1 MKKCPKPLGYGI
13 RRTPVVLGLSAALC
27 MPAAFS
33 YANVDN
39 GMDRESVL
47 SVMQGKTIKGQ
58 ILDETGES
66 MIGVSVLV
74 KGTTIGTVTDF
85 DGNYTI
91 KANKG
96 AVITFSYIGYKTQE
110 IKFTGQPTVNIKMV
124 PDNQTLDEVVVVG
137 YGTMKRSDLTGSVA
151 SIAAKDVEGFKTS
164 SVAGALGG
172 QIAGVQI
179 TSTDG
184 TPGAGFSINIR
195 GVGTLTGDSSPLY
208 IVDGFE
214 VDDIDYLSNSDIE
227 SIEILKDASSSAIY
241 GARAANGVVLI
252 STKSGKIGK
261 PIINYNGSA
270 SYRKISKKL
279 DVLSPYEFVKLQG
292 EVNSKYSDSYFK
304 TGNDD
309 DGNPYRYQSLD
320 DYIGVS
326 GVNWQDETFNPTW
339 SQDHS
344 LSIMGGTEDTKYN
357 ASFSRYIENGIFK
370 NSGFNKT
377 TGKFRLDQKL
387 SKSLS
392 FNFTVN
398 YALTN
403 REGVGTSGD
412 SGRFNMLA
420 QILSARPTGGLKLT
434 DEELLASAIDPE
446 MLESGESLA
455 QVNPVKQT
463 ESVTNNKRAEMW
475 SGNASATWQIIKGL
489 TFKTAGTYNTTNN
502 RTDIFY
508 KDGSKEAYRNG
519 QKPYGR
525 TQMGRDVRWTNS
537 NNLTWKQKVKKHN
550 YDIMLGHEVSFKSTE
565 YLLGEAMDFPFDNLG
580 NDYLGLGATPSRVE
594 SSYSEKTLLSFFAR
608 GNYNYDNRYLFTATV
623 RADGSTVFSNKNKW
637 GFFPSFSAAWR
648 VSEEAF
654 MKDVEWVS
662 NFKVRLGWGIVGN
675 DRISNYLSMDLY
687 EANKYGIGN
696 NTVTVLTPKQL
707 KNANLKWEGA
717 SSVNLGVDLGF
728 FDNRL
733 NVTADFFIKDTK
745 DLLLAQSLAH
755 VTGFDSQMQNIGKI
769 QNKGIELSFNS
780 TNIQTRNFTWQ
791 TNFNIS
797 FIKNTLKG
805 LASGVESMYARSG
818 FDSNFTAYDY
828 IATVGQ
834 SLGLIYGYEFDG
846 IYQSSDF
853 YTTPDNQLILKEGI
867 TNNAR
872 YGTVKPGVV
881 KYKDQDGDGI
891 ITTNDRTVIGNAMP
905 KWYGGIT
912 NTFNYKGIDFSFM
925 FQFNYGNDIYNA
937 TRLYATQSRSG
948 RRNMLA
954 EVADRWSPTNAS
966 NKVPSQDGYIVND
979 VYSRFIEDGSFLRL
993 KNITLGYTLPH
1004 KWTRKFHASKLR
1016 IYATGQNLFCISG
1029 YSGYDPEVN
1038 SASSNP
1044 MTPGLDWGAYPKSRV
1059 FTFGIDLQF

>member
-1 MKKCPKPLGYGI
+1 MYNINFIKSISTRGWFTLLTLI
-13 RRTPVVLGLSAALC
+13 LTISL
-27 MPAAFS
+27 
-33 YANVDN
+33 YAQNAT
-39 GMDRESVL
+39 L
-47 SVMQGKTIKGQ
+47 KGV
-58 ILDETGES
+58 IVDETDTPL
-66 MIGVSVLV
+66 IGATVQV
-74 KGTTIGTVTDF
+74 KGTSTGSITDF

-489 TFKTAGTYNTTNN
+489 TFKTSGTYNTTNN

-769 QNKGIELSFNS
+769 QNKGIELSLNS

-872 YGTVKPGVV
+872 YGSVKPGVV

-1059 FTFGIDLQF
+1059 FTLVIDLQF

>member
-1 MKKCPKPLGYGI
+1 MYYTNIIKSI
-13 RRTPVVLGLSAALC
+13 SARGLFTLLALIISISLH
-27 MPAAFS
+27 AQNAT
-33 YANVDN
+33 V
-39 GMDRESVL
+39 
-47 SVMQGKTIKGQ
+47 KGV
-58 ILDETGES
+58 IVDETDTPL
-66 MIGVSVLV
+66 IGATVQV
-74 KGTTIGTVTDF
+74 KGTATGSITDF

-110 IKFTGQPTVNIKMV
+110 IKFTGQSPLNVKMI

-227 SIEILKDASSSAIY
+227 SIEVLKDASSSAIY

-252 STKSGKIGK
+252 TTKSGKTGRPTIT
-261 PIINYNGSA
+261 YNGSA

-304 TGNDD
+304 PGNDD
-309 DGNPYRYQSLD
+309 NDIPYRYQSLD
-320 DYIGVS
+320 DYMGVK

-344 LSIMGGTEDTKYN
+344 LSIMGGTDDSKYN

-370 NSGFNKT
+370 NSGFDKT

-392 FNFTVN
+392 FNITVN

-403 REGVGTSGD
+403 RKGVGTSAD

-434 DEELLASAIDPE
+434 DDELLDSAIDPE

-463 ESVTNNKRAEMW
+463 ESVTNTKRAEMW
-475 SGNASATWQIIKGL
+475 SGNGSISWQIIKGL
-489 TFKTAGTYNTTNN
+489 TFKTAGTYSTTNN
-502 RTDIFY
+502 RTNIFY

-525 TQMGRDVRWTNS
+525 TQMGRDVRWTNF

-550 YDIMLGHEVSFKSTE
+550 YDVMLGHEVSFRSTE

-580 NDYLGLGATPSRVE
+580 NDYLGLGATPSKVE
-594 SSYSEKTLLSFFAR
+594 SSYSEKMLLSFFAR
-608 GNYNYDNRYLFTATV
+608 GNYNYDNRYLLTATV

-654 MKDVEWVS
+654 MKDVDWVS

-687 EANKYGIGN
+687 EASKYGVGN

-707 KNANLKWEGA
+707 KNANLKWEG
-717 SSVNLGVDLGF
+717 SSTINVGVDLGF
-728 FDNRL
+728 LDNRL
-733 NVTADFFIKDTK
+733 NGSADCFVKNTK
-745 DLLLAQSLAH
+745 YLLLA
-755 VTGFDSQMQNIGKI
+755 
-769 QNKGIELSFNS
+769 
-780 TNIQTRNFTWQ
+780 
-791 TNFNIS
+791 
-797 FIKNTLKG
+797 
-805 LASGVESMYARSG
+805 
-818 FDSNFTAYDY
+818 
-828 IATVGQ
+828 
-834 SLGLIYGYEFDG
+834 
-846 IYQSSDF
+846 
-853 YTTPDNQLILKEGI
+853 
-867 TNNAR
+867 
-872 YGTVKPGVV
+872 
-881 KYKDQDGDGI
+881 
-891 ITTNDRTVIGNAMP
+891 
-905 KWYGGIT
+905 
-912 NTFNYKGIDFSFM
+912 
-925 FQFNYGNDIYNA
+925 
-937 TRLYATQSRSG
+937 
-948 RRNMLA
+948 
-954 EVADRWSPTNAS
+954 
-966 NKVPSQDGYIVND
+966 
-979 VYSRFIEDGSFLRL
+979 
-993 KNITLGYTLPH
+993 
-1004 KWTRKFHASKLR
+1004 
-1016 IYATGQNLFCISG
+1016 
-1029 YSGYDPEVN
+1029 
-1038 SASSNP
+1038 
-1044 MTPGLDWGAYPKSRV
+1044 
-1059 FTFGIDLQF
+1059 

>member
-1 MKKCPKPLGYGI
+1 MYYTNIIKSI
-13 RRTPVVLGLSAALC
+13 SARGLFTLLALI
-27 MPAAFS
+27 MSISLHAQNAT
-33 YANVDN
+33 V
-39 GMDRESVL
+39 
-47 SVMQGKTIKGQ
+47 KGV
-58 ILDETGES
+58 IVDETDTPL
-66 MIGVSVLV
+66 IGATVQV
-74 KGTTIGTVTDF
+74 KGTSTGSITDF

-309 DGNPYRYQSLD
+309 NGNPYRYQSLD

-475 SGNASATWQIIKGL
+475 AGNASATWQIIKGL
-489 TFKTAGTYNTTNN
+489 TFKTSGTYNTTNN

>member
-1 MKKCPKPLGYGI
+1 M
-13 RRTPVVLGLSAALC
+13 
-27 MPAAFS
+27 
-33 YANVDN
+33 
-39 GMDRESVL
+39 
-47 SVMQGKTIKGQ
+47 
-58 ILDETGES
+58 
-66 MIGVSVLV
+66 
-74 KGTTIGTVTDF
+74 
-85 DGNYTI
+85 
-91 KANKG
+91 
-96 AVITFSYIGYKTQE
+96 
-110 IKFTGQPTVNIKMV
+110 
-124 PDNQTLDEVVVVG
+124 
-137 YGTMKRSDLTGSVA
+137 
-151 SIAAKDVEGFKTS
+151 
-164 SVAGALGG
+164 AGALGG

>member
-1 MKKCPKPLGYGI
+1 MYNINFIKSISVRGWFTLLTLI
-13 RRTPVVLGLSAALC
+13 LTINL
-27 MPAAFS
+27 
-33 YANVDN
+33 YAQNTT
-39 GMDRESVL
+39 L
-47 SVMQGKTIKGQ
+47 KGV
-58 ILDETGES
+58 IVDETDTPL
-66 MIGVSVLV
+66 IGATVQV
-74 KGTTIGTVTDF
+74 KGTSTGSITDF

-309 DGNPYRYQSLD
+309 NGNPYRYQSLD

-475 SGNASATWQIIKGL
+475 AGNASATWQIIKEL
-489 TFKTAGTYNTTNN
+489 TFKTSGTYNTTNN

>member
-1 MKKCPKPLGYGI
+1 
-13 RRTPVVLGLSAALC
+13 
-27 MPAAFS
+27 
-33 YANVDN
+33 
-39 GMDRESVL
+39 
-47 SVMQGKTIKGQ
+47 
-58 ILDETGES
+58 
-66 MIGVSVLV
+66 
-74 KGTTIGTVTDF
+74 
-85 DGNYTI
+85 
-91 KANKG
+91 
-96 AVITFSYIGYKTQE
+96 
-110 IKFTGQPTVNIKMV
+110 
-124 PDNQTLDEVVVVG
+124 
-137 YGTMKRSDLTGSVA
+137 
-151 SIAAKDVEGFKTS
+151 
-164 SVAGALGG
+164 ALGG

-489 TFKTAGTYNTTNN
+489 TFKTSGTYNTTNN

-769 QNKGIELSFNS
+769 QNKGIELSLNS

-872 YGTVKPGVV
+872 YGSVKPGVV

>member
-1 MKKCPKPLGYGI
+1 MYNINFIKSISTRGWFTLLTLI
-13 RRTPVVLGLSAALC
+13 LTISL
-27 MPAAFS
+27 
-33 YANVDN
+33 YAQNAT
-39 GMDRESVL
+39 L
-47 SVMQGKTIKGQ
+47 KGV
-58 ILDETGES
+58 IVDETDTPL
-66 MIGVSVLV
+66 IGATVQV
-74 KGTTIGTVTDF
+74 KGTSTGSITDF

-124 PDNQTLDEVVVVG
+124 LDNQTLDEVVVVG

-489 TFKTAGTYNTTNN
+489 TFKTSGTYNTTNN

-769 QNKGIELSFNS
+769 QNKGIELSLNS

-872 YGTVKPGVV
+872 YGSVKPGVV

>member
-1 MKKCPKPLGYGI
+1 MYSINFIKSISVRGWFTLLTLI
-13 RRTPVVLGLSAALC
+13 LTISL
-27 MPAAFS
+27 
-33 YANVDN
+33 YAQNAT
-39 GMDRESVL
+39 L
-47 SVMQGKTIKGQ
+47 KGV
-58 ILDETGES
+58 IVDETDTPL
-66 MIGVSVLV
+66 IGATVQV
-74 KGTTIGTVTDF
+74 KGTSTGSITDF

-309 DGNPYRYQSLD
+309 NGNPYRYQSLD

-489 TFKTAGTYNTTNN
+489 TFKTSGTYNTTNN

-769 QNKGIELSFNS
+769 QNKGIELSLNS

>member
-1 MKKCPKPLGYGI
+1 MTLI
-13 RRTPVVLGLSAALC
+13 LTINL
-27 MPAAFS
+27 
-33 YANVDN
+33 YAQNTT
-39 GMDRESVL
+39 L
-47 SVMQGKTIKGQ
+47 KGV
-58 ILDETGES
+58 IVDETDTPL
-66 MIGVSVLV
+66 IGATVQV
-74 KGTTIGTVTDF
+74 KGTSTGSITDF

-309 DGNPYRYQSLD
+309 NGNPYRYQSLD

-387 SKSLS
+387 NKSLS

-489 TFKTAGTYNTTNN
+489 TFKTSGTYNTTNN

>member
-1 MKKCPKPLGYGI
+1 MYNINFIKSISVRGWFTLLTLILTINLYAQNTTLKGVI
-13 RRTPVVLGLSAALC
+13 VDETDTPV
-27 MPAAFS
+27 
-33 YANVDN
+33 
-39 GMDRESVL
+39 
-47 SVMQGKTIKGQ
+47 
-58 ILDETGES
+58 
-66 MIGVSVLV
+66 IGATVQV
-74 KGTTIGTVTDF
+74 KGTSTGSITDF

-309 DGNPYRYQSLD
+309 NGNPYRYQSLD

-475 SGNASATWQIIKGL
+475 AGNASATWQIIKGL
-489 TFKTAGTYNTTNN
+489 TFKTSGTYNTTNN

>member
-1 MKKCPKPLGYGI
+1 M
-13 RRTPVVLGLSAALC
+13 
-27 MPAAFS
+27 
-33 YANVDN
+33 
-39 GMDRESVL
+39 
-47 SVMQGKTIKGQ
+47 
-58 ILDETGES
+58 
-66 MIGVSVLV
+66 
-74 KGTTIGTVTDF
+74 
-85 DGNYTI
+85 
-91 KANKG
+91 
-96 AVITFSYIGYKTQE
+96 
-110 IKFTGQPTVNIKMV
+110 
-124 PDNQTLDEVVVVG
+124 
-137 YGTMKRSDLTGSVA
+137 
-151 SIAAKDVEGFKTS
+151 
-164 SVAGALGG
+164 AGALGG

-309 DGNPYRYQSLD
+309 NGNPYRYQSLD

-475 SGNASATWQIIKGL
+475 AGNASATWQIIKGL
-489 TFKTAGTYNTTNN
+489 TFKTSGTYNTTNN

>member
-1 MKKCPKPLGYGI
+1 MYYTNIIKSI
-13 RRTPVVLGLSAALC
+13 SARGLFTLLALI
-27 MPAAFS
+27 MSISLHAQTAT
-33 YANVDN
+33 V
-39 GMDRESVL
+39 
-47 SVMQGKTIKGQ
+47 KGV
-58 ILDETGES
+58 IVDETDAPL
-66 MIGVSVLV
+66 IGATVQV
-74 KGTTIGTVTDF
+74 KGTATGSITDF

-110 IKFTGQPTVNIKMV
+110 IKFTGQSPLNVKMI

-227 SIEILKDASSSAIY
+227 SIEVLKDASSSAIY

-252 STKSGKIGK
+252 TTKSGKTGRPTIT
-261 PIINYNGSA
+261 YNGSA

-292 EVNSKYSDSYFK
+292 EVN
-304 TGNDD
+304 
-309 DGNPYRYQSLD
+309 YQSLD
-320 DYIGVS
+320 DYMGVK

-344 LSIMGGTEDTKYN
+344 LSIMGGTDDSKYN

-370 NSGFNKT
+370 NSGFDKT

-392 FNFTVN
+392 FNITVN

-403 REGVGTSGD
+403 RKGVGTSAD

-434 DEELLASAIDPE
+434 DDELLDSAIDPE

-463 ESVTNNKRAEMW
+463 ESVTNTKRAEMW
-475 SGNASATWQIIKGL
+475 SGNGSISWQIIKGL

-502 RTDIFY
+502 RTNIFY

-525 TQMGRDVRWTNS
+525 TQMGRDVRWTNF

-550 YDIMLGHEVSFKSTE
+550 YDVMLGHEVSFRSTE

-580 NDYLGLGATPSRVE
+580 NDYLGLGATPSKVE
-594 SSYSEKTLLSFFAR
+594 SSYSEKMLLSFFAR
-608 GNYNYDNRYLFTATV
+608 GNYNYDNRYLLTATV

-654 MKDVEWVS
+654 MKDVDWVS

-687 EANKYGIGN
+687 EASKYGVGN

-707 KNANLKWEGA
+707 KNANLKWEG
-717 SSVNLGVDLGF
+717 SSTINLGVDLGF
-728 FDNRL
+728 LDNRL
-733 NVTADFFIKDTK
+733 NVTADFFVKNTK

-769 QNKGIELSFNS
+769 QNKGIELSLNS
-780 TNIQTRNFTWQ
+780 TNIQTRDFSWQ

-846 IYQSSDF
+846 VYQSSDF
-853 YTTPDNQLILKEGI
+853 YTTPDNQLILKEGV

-905 KWYGGIT
+905 KWFGGIT
-912 NTFNYKGIDFSFM
+912 NTFDYKGIDFSFM
-925 FQFNYGNDIYNA
+925 LQFNYGNDIYNA
-937 TRLYATQSRSG
+937 TRLYSTQSRNG

-954 EVADRWSPTNAS
+954 EVADRWSPTNTS
-966 NKVPSQDGYIVND
+966 NLVPSQDGYIVND

-993 KNITLGYTLPH
+993 KNVTLGYTLPH
-1004 KWTRKFHASKLR
+1004 KWTRKFHVSRLR
-1016 IYATGQNLFCISG
+1016 LYATGQNLFCVSG

-1038 SASSNP
+1038 SASNTP

>member
-1 MKKCPKPLGYGI
+1 MYNINFIKSISVRGWFTLLTLI
-13 RRTPVVLGLSAALC
+13 LTINL
-27 MPAAFS
+27 
-33 YANVDN
+33 YAQNTT
-39 GMDRESVL
+39 L
-47 SVMQGKTIKGQ
+47 KGV
-58 ILDETGES
+58 IVDETDTPL
-66 MIGVSVLV
+66 IGATVQV
-74 KGTTIGTVTDF
+74 KGTSTGSITDF

-309 DGNPYRYQSLD
+309 NGNPYRYQSLD

-489 TFKTAGTYNTTNN
+489 TFKTSGTYNTTNN

>member
-1 MKKCPKPLGYGI
+1 MYSINFIKSI
-13 RRTPVVLGLSAALC
+13 
-27 MPAAFS
+27 
-33 YANVDN
+33 
-39 GMDRESVL
+39 SVRGWFTL
-47 SVMQGKTIKGQ
+47 LTLILTINLYSQNTTLKGV
-58 ILDETGES
+58 IVDETDTPL
-66 MIGVSVLV
+66 IGATVQV
-74 KGTTIGTVTDF
+74 KGTSTGSITDF

-309 DGNPYRYQSLD
+309 NGNPYRYQSLD

-489 TFKTAGTYNTTNN
+489 TFKTSGTYNTTNN

>member
-1 MKKCPKPLGYGI
+1 MYNINFIKSISTRGWFTLLTLI
-13 RRTPVVLGLSAALC
+13 LTISL
-27 MPAAFS
+27 
-33 YANVDN
+33 YAQNAT
-39 GMDRESVL
+39 L
-47 SVMQGKTIKGQ
+47 KGV
-58 ILDETGES
+58 IVDETDTPL
-66 MIGVSVLV
+66 IGATVQV
-74 KGTTIGTVTDF
+74 KGTSTGSITDF

-309 DGNPYRYQSLD
+309 DENPYRYQSLD

-489 TFKTAGTYNTTNN
+489 TFKTSGTYNTTNN

-769 QNKGIELSFNS
+769 QNKGIELSLNS

-872 YGTVKPGVV
+872 YGSVKPGVV

>member
-1 MKKCPKPLGYGI
+1 MYSINFIKSISVRGWFTLLTLI
-13 RRTPVVLGLSAALC
+13 LTINL
-27 MPAAFS
+27 
-33 YANVDN
+33 YAQNTT
-39 GMDRESVL
+39 L
-47 SVMQGKTIKGQ
+47 KGV
-58 ILDETGES
+58 IVDETDTPL
-66 MIGVSVLV
+66 IGATVQV
-74 KGTTIGTVTDF
+74 KGTSTGSITDF

-309 DGNPYRYQSLD
+309 NGNPYRYQSLD

-489 TFKTAGTYNTTNN
+489 TFKTSGTYNTTNN

-891 ITTNDRTVIGNAMP
+891 ITTNDRIVIGNAMP